1 FVKHISLSVFQ
12 ARETEQNHLIR
23 KSEQL
28 LKMDQIESVEYNGF
42 EISNGHVDHGWK
54 KVVYP
59 KRNRKQKPADQTA
72 TNGGKN
78 AANGDNVFRSLE
90 EQAEDRRRR
99 ILAAKMAVSDSDEDE
114 SRSKRRSNGYGFD
127 DSEDEIAARK
137 EAEEENVKAEEAKKK
152 KAKAK
157 KEKKPKVS
165 LPEAAAKIDPSNL
178 EAFLIEASESY
189 ASQPEIQLMR
199 FADYF
204 GRALS
209 GVSSVLFPWVKMFKE
224 SPLSKLIDVPLSH
237 VPEPVYKTSVDW
249 INQRPIEAL
258 GSFVLWAFDCILTDL
273 AAHQVGGAKGGKKGA
288 QQQHTSSKS
297 QVAIFVA
304 LAMVLRRKPDALTNV
319 LPTLRE
325 NPKYQGQDKLPV
337 IVWMM
342 AQASQ
347 GDLSV
352 GLLSWAHN
360 LLPVAGSKNCNP
372 QSRDLILQLVEK
384 ILSNPK
390 ARTILVSGAVRKGD
404 RLIPPPSFEI
414 LVRLTFPAS
423 SARVKATERFE
434 AVYPLLKEVAL
445 AGAPGSKAM
454 KQVTQQI
461 FTFALKLAG
470 EGNPV
475 LAKEATAI
483 AIWALTQNVDCCKLW
498 DSLYQENL
506 EASVALLKRL
516 VEEWKEHSLKLSS
529 SPNNT
534 AALNRTMKS
543 FRLKNEEAITEG
555 KGNGSLY
562 KEADKSCKVIS
573 GRLSRGSACLKGT
586 AITVVVLAAAAAFLS
601 SNPEATS
608 ELKSLV
614 DSLELHQYYNPIITA
629 FKN

>member
-1 FVKHISLSVFQ
+1 
-12 ARETEQNHLIR
+12 
-23 KSEQL
+23 
-28 LKMDQIESVEYNGF
+28 MDPIESIDYDGFETYNG
-42 EISNGHVDHGWK
+42 NTTHVDHGWK

-59 KRNRKQKPADQTA
+59 KRHRKQKPADQTA
-72 TNGGKN
+72 TNGKN
-78 AANGDNVFRSLE
+78 VDVANGDNVFRSLE
-90 EQAEDRRRR
+90 EQAEDRRKR
-99 ILAAKMAVSDSDEDE
+99 ILAAKMAAVDVEDE
-114 SRSKRRSNGYGFD
+114 PNGSRSYGYD
-127 DSEDEIAARK
+127 ESDDEIAAMNEK
-137 EAEEENVKAEEAKKK
+137 KKAEETKKPK
-152 KAKAK
+152 PK

-178 EAFLIEASESY
+178 EAFLIEASEAY
-189 ASQPEIQLMR
+189 ATQPEIQLMR

-209 GVSSVLFPWVKMFKE
+209 GVSSVQFPWVKMFKE
-224 SPLSKLIDVPLSH
+224 SPLSKLIDVPLAH

-249 INQRPIEAL
+249 INQRPVEAL
-258 GSFVLWAFDCILTDL
+258 GGFVLWAFDCILTDL
-273 AAHQVGGAKGGKKGA
+273 AAHQGGAKGGKKGA
-288 QQQHTSSKS
+288 QQTPSKS

-325 NPKYQGQDKLPV
+325 NAKYQGQDKLPV

-360 LLPVAGSKNCNP
+360 LLPVVGNKNCNP

-384 ILSNPK
+384 MLSNPK
-390 ARTILVSGAVRKGD
+390 ARTILVNGAVRKGE
-404 RLIPPPSFEI
+404 RLIPPPMFEI
-414 LVRLTFPAS
+414 LVRITFPAS

-461 FTFALKLAG
+461 FTFSLRLAG

-475 LAKEATAI
+475 LAKEATAN
-483 AIWALTQNVDCCKLW
+483 AIWAVSENVDCCKHW
-498 DSLYQENL
+498 DNLYKENL
-506 EASVALLKRL
+506 EASVAVLKRL
-516 VEEWKEHSLKLSS
+516 VDEWKDHSVKLSS
-529 SPNNT
+529 SPIDT
-534 AALNRTMKS
+534 ATLNRTMKS

-555 KGNGSLY
+555 RANVSLY

-573 GRLSRGSACLKGT
+573 GRLSRGSGCLKGT
-586 AITVVVLAAAAAFLS
+586 AIAVMVLAAAAAVLA
-601 SNPEATS
+601 SNPEVTT
-608 ELKSLV
+608 ELKNLV

-629 FKN
+629 LKN

>member
-1 FVKHISLSVFQ
+1 
-12 ARETEQNHLIR
+12 
-23 KSEQL
+23 
-28 LKMDQIESVEYNGF
+28 MDPIESVEYDGF
-42 EISNGHVDHGWK
+42 QISNGNSHADHGWK

-59 KRNRKQKPADQTA
+59 KRNRKQKPSDQTL
-72 TNGGKN
+72 TNGKSVPNGN

-90 EQAEDRRRR
+90 EQAEDRRKR
-99 ILAAKMAVSDSDEDE
+99 ILAAKMAVTDEEDE
-114 SRSKRRSNGYGFD
+114 SRSKHRSNGYDEGYGFD
-127 DSEDEIAARK
+127 DSDDEIAARK
-137 EAEEENVKAEEAKKK
+137 EAEEKEKKP
-152 KAKAK
+152 KAKK

-165 LPEAAAKIDPSNL
+165 LPEAAAQIDPSNL
-178 EAFLIEASESY
+178 EAFLLEASESY

-209 GVSSVLFPWVKMFKE
+209 GVSSVQFPWVKMFKE

-237 VPEPVYKTSVDW
+237 IPEPVYKTSVDW

-258 GSFVLWAFDCILTDL
+258 GAFVLWAFDCILTDL
-273 AAHQVGGAKGGKKGA
+273 AAHQGGAKSGKKGA

-304 LAMVLRRKPDALTNV
+304 LAMVLRKKPDALTNV

-337 IVWMM
+337 VVWMM

-360 LLPVAGSKNCNP
+360 LLPVVGNKNCNP

-390 ARTILVSGAVRKGD
+390 AKTILVSGAVRKGE

-434 AVYPLLKEVAL
+434 SVYPLLKEVAL

-461 FTFALKLAG
+461 FTFALGLAG

-475 LAKEATAI
+475 LVKEATSI
-483 AIWALTQNVDCCKLW
+483 AIWAVTQNVDCCKHW
-498 DSLYQENL
+498 DNLYKENL
-506 EASVALLKRL
+506 EASVAVLKRL

-529 SPNNT
+529 SPSN
-534 AALNRTMKS
+534 AATLNLTMKS

-555 KGNGSLY
+555 RGNGSLY

-573 GRLSRGSACLKGT
+573 GRLSHGSGCLKGT
-586 AITVVVLAAAAAFLS
+586 AITLVVLAAAAAVLS

-608 ELKSLV
+608 ELKNLV

-629 FKN
+629 LKN

>member
-1 FVKHISLSVFQ
+1 
-12 ARETEQNHLIR
+12 
-23 KSEQL
+23 
-28 LKMDQIESVEYNGF
+28 
-42 EISNGHVDHGWK
+42 
-54 KVVYP
+54 
-59 KRNRKQKPADQTA
+59 
-72 TNGGKN
+72 
-78 AANGDNVFRSLE
+78 
-90 EQAEDRRRR
+90 
-99 ILAAKMAVSDSDEDE
+99 
-114 SRSKRRSNGYGFD
+114 
-127 DSEDEIAARK
+127 
-137 EAEEENVKAEEAKKK
+137 
-152 KAKAK
+152 
-157 KEKKPKVS
+157 
-165 LPEAAAKIDPSNL
+165 
-178 EAFLIEASESY
+178 
-189 ASQPEIQLMR
+189 
-199 FADYF
+199 
-204 GRALS
+204 
-209 GVSSVLFPWVKMFKE
+209 
-224 SPLSKLIDVPLSH
+224 
-237 VPEPVYKTSVDW
+237 
-249 INQRPIEAL
+249 
-258 GSFVLWAFDCILTDL
+258 
-273 AAHQVGGAKGGKKGA
+273 
-288 QQQHTSSKS
+288 
-297 QVAIFVA
+297 
-304 LAMVLRRKPDALTNV
+304 MVLRRKPDALTNV

-342 AQASQ
+342 AQ
-347 GDLSV
+347 
-352 GLLSWAHN
+352 
-360 LLPVAGSKNCNP
+360 
-372 QSRDLILQLVEK
+372 
-384 ILSNPK
+384 

-498 DSLYQENL
+498 DSLYKENL

-529 SPNNT
+529 SPSNT

-601 SNPEATS
+601 AIYS
-608 ELKSLV
+608 ETKNIVWLK
-614 DSLELHQYYNPIITA
+614 
-629 FKN
+629 FW

>member
-1 FVKHISLSVFQ
+1 
-12 ARETEQNHLIR
+12 
-23 KSEQL
+23 
-28 LKMDQIESVEYNGF
+28 
-42 EISNGHVDHGWK
+42 
-54 KVVYP
+54 
-59 KRNRKQKPADQTA
+59 
-72 TNGGKN
+72 
-78 AANGDNVFRSLE
+78 
-90 EQAEDRRRR
+90 
-99 ILAAKMAVSDSDEDE
+99 
-114 SRSKRRSNGYGFD
+114 
-127 DSEDEIAARK
+127 
-137 EAEEENVKAEEAKKK
+137 
-152 KAKAK
+152 
-157 KEKKPKVS
+157 
-165 LPEAAAKIDPSNL
+165 
-178 EAFLIEASESY
+178 
-189 ASQPEIQLMR
+189 MR

-209 GVSSVLFPWVKMFKE
+209 GVSSVQFPWVKMFKE

-237 VPEPVYKTSVDW
+237 IPEPVYKTSVDW

-258 GSFVLWAFDCILTDL
+258 GAFVLWAFDCILTDL
-273 AAHQVGGAKGGKKGA
+273 AAHQGGAKSGKKGS

-304 LAMVLRRKPDALTNV
+304 LAMVLRKKPDALTNV

-337 IVWMM
+337 VVWMM

-360 LLPVAGSKNCNP
+360 MLPVVGNKNCNP

-390 ARTILVSGAVRKGD
+390 AKTILVSGAVRKGE

-461 FTFALKLAG
+461 FTFALGLAG

-475 LAKEATAI
+475 LVKEATSI
-483 AIWALTQNVDCCKLW
+483 AIWAVTQNVDCCKHW
-498 DSLYQENL
+498 DNLYKENL
-506 EASVALLKRL
+506 EASVAVLKRL

-529 SPNNT
+529 SPSN
-534 AALNRTMKS
+534 AATLNLTMKS

-555 KGNGSLY
+555 RGNGALY

-573 GRLSRGSACLKGT
+573 GRLSHGSGCLKGT
-586 AITVVVLAAAAAFLS
+586 AITLVVLAAAAAVLS

-608 ELKSLV
+608 ELKNLV

-629 FKN
+629 LKN